1 MNDKRS
7 KTHSRGSDRSRS
19 RTDWDYLDRVTDA
32 EIEAATKKHRD
43 PAILVPV
50 GFGQPDEWAIS

>member
-1 MNDKRS
+1 MARDVQEAA
-7 KTHSRGSDRSRS
+7 
-19 RTDWDYLDRVTDA
+19 LVERVGQWLHDA